1 MATPAIQ
8 ILMLPNQCM
17 FACIRWGEEDMMV
30 RHMRATG
37 EVLGTY
43 KRPLKG
49 PLSGMRAGEACYT
62 HGRHDIFIQ
71 QTASLAGIAA
81 QMLADQALGVAEPAP
96 VAPAI
101 H

>member
-1 MATPAIQ
+1 MTAPAIQ

-17 FACIRWGEEDMMV
+17 FACIRWGDSDMMV
-30 RHMRATG
+30 RHMRSTG

-49 PLSGMRAGEACYT
+49 ILSGMRPGEACYT
-62 HGRHDIFIQ
+62 CGGNDIFLQ
-71 QTASLAGIAA
+71 QTESLADIASK
-81 QMLADQALGVAEPAP
+81 MLADQALGAAEP
-96 VAPAI
+96 VAASAT